1 MHTYSI
7 SDIKKELKELSKEE
21 LVEHLMA
28 VAKYKKDNKEF
39 LNYLLFESH
48 DPEAF
53 IIAIK
58 QEVDGH
64 FKEITQTNLY
74 LVKKSLRKILR
85 IINRYAKYIGAKE
98 KEAELVIY
106 FLNKLKHSG
115 IPFHK
120 NKVLVN
126 LYNAQLKRLN
136 TLISKM
142 HEDLQ
147 YDFQK
152 EVEELEL

>member
-1 MHTYSI
+1 MQSA
-7 SDIKKELKELSKEE
+7 SVNDIKKELKELSKEQ
-21 LVEHLMA
+21 LIEHAMA
-28 VAKYKKDNKEF
+28 LAKYKKDNKEF

-48 DPEAF
+48 DAEAF
-53 IIAIK
+53 VEGIK
-58 QEVDGH
+58 KEVGNL
-64 FKEITQTNLY
+64 FIEITQTNLY

-85 IINRYAKYIGAKE
+85 IINKYAKYIGSKE

-106 FLNKLKHSG
+106 FLNKLKNSG
-115 IPFHK
+115 IPYHK

-126 LYNAQLKRLN
+126 LYNTQLKRLN

-147 YDFQK
+147 YDFNK
-152 EVEELEL
+152 EMVELN

>member
-1 MHTYSI
+1 MRTYSI

-39 LNYLLFESH
+39 LNYLIFESH
-48 DPEAF
+48 DPETF
-53 IIAIK
+53 IT
-58 QEVDGH
+58 EVKLQVDDY
-64 FKEITQTNLY
+64 FAEITQTNLY

-85 IINRYAKYIGAKE
+85 IINKYAKYIGAKE

-106 FLNKLKHSG
+106 FLNKLKNSG
-115 IPFHK
+115 IPFQK

-126 LYNAQLKRLN
+126 LYNTQLKRLN

-152 EVEELEL
+152 ELENLL

>member
-21 LVEHLMA
+21 LIDKCMA
-28 VAKYKKDNKEF
+28 LAKYKKDNKEF
-39 LNYLLFESH
+39 LNYLIYEAH
-48 DPEAF
+48 DIDTF
-53 IIAIK
+53 VKGIK
-58 QEVDGH
+58 TEIDEH
-64 FKEITQTNLY
+64 FNSISQPNLY

-85 IINRYAKYIGAKE
+85 IINRYVKYMGSKE

-106 FLNKLKHSG
+106 FLTKLKKSG
-115 IPFHK
+115 IPYHK
-120 NKVLVN
+120 NKMIVN

-136 TLISKM
+136 TGIAKL

-147 YDFQK
+147 FDFK
-152 EVEELEL
+152 KDIDEL